1 MSKKMNKNINN
12 LKIISTFIKET
23 VLKNKVEV

>member
-1 MSKKMNKNINN
+1 MSKKMNKNKNN